1 MVSERDRELVNFADS
16 AEDVWTALIE
26 KGLVVQT
33 LERDS
38 EQDF

>member
-1 MVSERDRELVNFADS
+1 MVSEKDRELAHFADS
-16 AEDVWTALIE
+16 AEEVWSALIE
-26 KGLVVQT
+26 NGLVVQT